1 MLIFRSPL
9 STSTPPS
16 PVTASSAW
24 CFCHSDSSQNVQNN
38 QPLFPRSGP
47 HRSLRNKIHAQ
58 PSPGLKVE
66 HTLCLFWLKSQ
77 TKCKLFSNSFLND
90 FQIFCSY
97 FYYLFWLIF
106 LTHFSCFLLQWA
118 NARPPPSYVVTFA
131 TLFDFEYVFRSKV
144 SFCCQSIGIH
154 QLIGTN
160 NWKANHNQNQLRL
173 SSIFF
178 HRRFPNSNFIH
189 FCFILQFLWPCSRT

>member
-47 HRSLRNKIHAQ
+47 HLSLRNKIHAQ

-97 FYYLFWLIF
+97 FYYLFWLIWITFFDSLF
-106 LTHFSCFLLQWA
+106 LFSYSEPMLDLLLVMWLHLQHYLTSNMFSGQRSA
-118 NARPPPSYVVTFA
+118 SVV
-131 TLFDFEYVFRSKV
+131 S
-144 SFCCQSIGIH
+144 
-154 QLIGTN
+154 
-160 NWKANHNQNQLRL
+160 
-173 SSIFF
+173 
-178 HRRFPNSNFIH
+178 P
-189 FCFILQFLWPCSRT
+189 